1 MDTAG
6 KFTTLQLQESVTY
19 DSTNISAVDSNAPLS
34 FLDWVKY
41 FSNIASDPT
50 FLLNEYKQYVESWFE
65 VKTTA
70 PTIKQNI
77 IKELYISLFRN
88 IAVNYLTTEEK
99 RFISNADLTNPSD
112 LTTVLPL
119 LVSKIKNI
127 CLHYATLRERAK
139 SAVYDYNI
147 KGSEYSLEKI
157 IHEELSQSFLDPEIN
172 KLFLQA
178 GVTPV
183 TLKEIFKVSFE
194 DSYDLGTDYFDINSN
209 LPVSAYNTSGDQTA
223 MFAANSYPFDA
234 NLFVDFNTSVV
245 EAIKAYPVIIEELG
259 SNFSINLTFT
269 ENDLQYLKDQDFT
282 TLVNNLETSNLRL
295 NVLTET
301 LKQFSG
307 TTFYYLSTNAVGDST
322 YGELFKADAFANYLN
337 RRLPTAAAIEGSNI
351 QLESK
356 VGRFF
361 RPDKLGILN
370 FLAFNVH
377 GVTASLSADTLYVF
391 PDPSVYGNISGLS
404 RTKFETPYT
413 FPDNVYGLKFNQTN
427 TFRFGEAVSDF
438 FTKFK
443 GYQSRSE
450 TLNWD
455 ATGPS
460 RTQDPVE
467 FFTGVQKINWA
478 NNDVFPIDRD
488 GRYPIT
494 SRQDSLLTNNKTL
507 FQHRADIY
515 NNEYILYKEVRKFDD
530 PAALLAREESEQLTC
545 LTFDGHVFCDAVSGY
560 SFNFDVEDESQSYSG
575 VTLNT
580 LSGLTLSA
588 DQGVIDAFNLA
599 GIPLSALWS
608 ITAPLTS
615 DPVLATVAYAITAAY
630 VAYSTTFDYVIQ
642 SIGIYPELDFYKTV
656 FEYSIR
662 VYDGQNFRYTDS
674 AVQDLSTFNQSSS
687 AFNVYEDSGPF
698 LLDEEDASPIV
709 YDRSFTVLNT
719 FVGATLS
726 SAETQLISQTGTLSA
741 DLPLYV
747 QHDAY
752 GDFYF
757 RSYNSTQVVA
767 GSAALSAIFVKY
779 DTSLI
784 IELFSTTKSI
794 DIILNTLIIESE
806 NHIVFEKLEYNQSSY
821 QFTAYPSNRTAI
833 SRGNLTRFSKFSNT
847 WFNKDRKEVYVA
859 CTNIM
864 SSFSATN
871 AKVLYFDLY
880 VYDFSK
886 TASVVLQSTDTY
898 FQLSA
903 TDLYNTNIVES
914 ERPILTYDVEFD
926 TYSLKCLLKD
936 VSNMFYQFESK
947 FKLDNYN
954 KMYNLEQRVFV
965 PDMFLHSENFVTSA
979 FSALMETKYISCTG
993 GALQLTNGELVIEYV

>member
-19 DSTNISAVDSNAPLS
+19 DSTNTSAVDGNAPLS

-41 FSNIASDPT
+41 FSNVASDPT
-50 FLLNEYKQYVESWFE
+50 YLLNEYKRYVESWFE
-65 VKTTA
+65 VKTTS

-88 IAVNYLTTEEK
+88 IAVNYLTAEEK
-99 RFISNADLTNPSD
+99 RFISNADLTNQSD
-112 LTTVLPL
+112 LVTILPL

-127 CLHYATLRERAK
+127 CLHYASLRERAK

-147 KGSEYSLEKI
+147 KGSEYSIEKI

-172 KLFLQA
+172 KSFLQA
-178 GVTPV
+178 GVTPE
-183 TLKEIFKVSFE
+183 TLKDIFKVSFE
-194 DSYDLGTDYFDINSN
+194 DSYDMGTDYFDVNAS
-209 LPVSAYNTSGDQTA
+209 LPVSAYNTSGDQTS
-223 MFAANSYPFDA
+223 MFAANSYPFDT

-245 EAIKAYPVIIEELG
+245 AAINSYPVIVEELG
-259 SNFSINLTFT
+259 TNFSINLTFT

-282 TLVNNLETSNLRL
+282 TLVNNLDASNLRL
-295 NVLTET
+295 NVLAET

-307 TTFYYLSTNAVGDST
+307 TTFFYLSTNAVGDST
-322 YGELFKADAFANYLN
+322 YGELFKADAFSNYLN
-337 RRLPTAAAIEGSNI
+337 RRFPTVAAVEGSNV

-404 RTKFETPYT
+404 RTKFNTPFT
-413 FPDNVYGLKFNQTN
+413 FPDDVYGLKFNQTN

-478 NNDVFPIDRD
+478 NSDVFPISRD

-494 SRQDSLLTNNKTL
+494 DRQETLLTNNKTL

-515 NNEYILYKEVRKFDD
+515 NNEYALYKEIYRFDD
-530 PAALLAREESEQLTC
+530 PAALLVREESDQLTC
-545 LTFDGHVFCDAVSGY
+545 LTFDGHTLCDAVSGY
-560 SFNFDVEDESQSYSG
+560 SFNFDVVNDSLFYSG

-588 DQGVIDAFNLA
+588 VQGVIDAFSLA
-599 GIPLSALWS
+599 GIPLSALGS
-608 ITAPLTS
+608 ITTPLTS
-615 DPVLATVAYAITAAY
+615 DPILSSVAYAITAAY
-630 VAYSTTFDYVIQ
+630 VASDTFNYVIQ
-642 SIGIYPELDFYKTV
+642 SVGIYPELDFYKTI
-656 FEYSIR
+656 FEYSIS
-662 VYDGQNFRYTDS
+662 VYDGQNFKYTDS
-674 AVQDLSTFNQSSS
+674 SIQDLSTFNQLSS
-687 AFNVYEDSGPF
+687 AYNVYEESGPF
-698 LLDEEDASPIV
+698 LLNEEDASPIL
-709 YDRSFTVLNT
+709 YDRSFAVQNT
-719 FVGATLS
+719 LVGATLS

-741 DLPLYV
+741 DLSLYN
-747 QHDAY
+747 QHDTY

-757 RSYNSTQVVA
+757 RSYNSTQVIA

-779 DTSLI
+779 DTDLI
-784 IELFSTTKSI
+784 TELFATTKTI
-794 DIILNTLIIESE
+794 DIVLNTLFIESE
-806 NHIVFEKLEYNQSSY
+806 NHIVFEKLEYDQSSY
-821 QFTAYPSNRTAI
+821 QFTTYPSNRTAV
-833 SRGNLTRFSKFSNT
+833 SRGNITKFSKFSNT
-847 WFNKDRKEVYVA
+847 WYSKDRKEIYIA
-859 CTNIM
+859 CTNIV

-871 AKVLYFDLY
+871 AKTLYFDLY
-880 VYDFSK
+880 VYDFEK
-886 TASVVLQSTDTY
+886 VAPIVLRSTDTY
-898 FQLSA
+898 FRLSA
-903 TDLYNTNIVES
+903 TVLYNTNIVES
-914 ERPILTYDVEFD
+914 ERPILTYDIDFD

-936 VSNMFYQFESK
+936 VSNMFYQLESK

-954 KMYNLEQRVFV
+954 RMYNIEQRVFV

-979 FSALMETKYISCTG
+979 FSSLLETKYVSCTG
-993 GALQLTNGELVIEYV
+993 GSLQLTNGELVIAYT